1 MGSDDYFEDPTVM
14 QLNLKVDVY
23 SIKLSSRLHHA
34 QPCDEHVWKEVAIV
48 QVLHRETV
56 ISESLW

>member
-34 QPCDEHVWKEVAIV
+34 
-48 QVLHRETV
+48 
-56 ISESLW
+56 